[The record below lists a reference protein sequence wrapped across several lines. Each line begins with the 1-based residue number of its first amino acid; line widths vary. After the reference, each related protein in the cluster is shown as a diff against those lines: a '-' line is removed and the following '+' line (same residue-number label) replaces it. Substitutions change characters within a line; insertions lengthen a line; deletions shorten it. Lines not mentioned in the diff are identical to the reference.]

1 LSKHRSSNDSGGT
14 PRLRIAEAADAG
26 GVTRLINA
34 AFQVERFFLDADR
47 IGVEE
52 VRTRLRTGKFI
63 LAIDDGAL
71 VGCVYVEPTGERAYL
86 GLLSV
91 EPGLQGSGMG
101 KLLMASAE
109 EHCRAAGC
117 CFMDLRV
124 VNLREE
130 LPGFYRKLGYVES
143 GTAPFP
149 EDAHPKLPCHFILLS
164 KRLTPPKTQP

>member
-1 LSKHRSSNDSGGT
+1 LSKPRSSNDSGGT
-14 PRLRIAEAADAG
+14 PRLRIAEAADADG
-26 GVTRLINA
+26 ITRLINA

-47 IGVEE
+47 IEFEE
-52 VRTRLRTGKFI
+52 VRARLGTGKFI
-63 LAIDDGAL
+63 LAINDGAL
-71 VGCVYVEPTGERAYL
+71 VGCVYVEPAGERSYL

-91 EPGLQGSGMG
+91 DPALQGSGIG
-101 KLLMASAE
+101 KLLMAAAE

-117 CFMDLRV
+117 SFMDLRV

-143 GTAPFP
+143 GAAPFP

-164 KRLTPPKTQP
+164 KRLTPPGIQP